1 VEASTARRRLAGLL
15 YVTAVLVY
23 VLDRVTKLWVE
34 QTLAGRPP
42 VDVIPG
48 VLQIRYTQNP
58 GGAFGLFGSL
68 PLLFLLATGV
78 AAVAIVVASRNVSM
92 RSVAV
97 GLGLILGGAV
107 GNLTDRV
114 VRGPGLSGSVVDFVD
129 LQVWP
134 VFNVADVAIVSG
146 AGLVLLASARHE
158 RAEARSPEEPA
169 NGD

>member
-1 VEASTARRRLAGLL
+1 MEASTARRRLAGLL

>member
-1 VEASTARRRLAGLL
+1 MEASTPRRRLAGLL
-15 YVTAVLVY
+15 YATAVAVY

-58 GGAFGLFGSL
+58 AGAFGLFGSL
-68 PLLFLLATGV
+68 PLLFLLATAV

-97 GLGLILGGAV
+97 GLGLILGGAI

-134 VFNVADVAIVSG
+134 VFNVADIAIVTG
-146 AGLVLLASARHE
+146 AGLVLFASARRE
-158 RAEARSPEEPA
+158 RAEARSARESA